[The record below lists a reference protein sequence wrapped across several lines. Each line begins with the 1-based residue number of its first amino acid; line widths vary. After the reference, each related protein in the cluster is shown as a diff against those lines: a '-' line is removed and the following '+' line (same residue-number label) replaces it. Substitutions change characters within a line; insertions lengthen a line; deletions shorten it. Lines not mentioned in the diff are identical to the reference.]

1 MAKEIYSICF
11 MCTVR
16 CPIRVEVENDEVIWI
31 EGNPHVPGIEGAL
44 CAKGSAGLALLNDTE
59 RPKHPM
65 IRTGP
70 RGAGQWRRV
79 SWEEALDYVA
89 DKLKSVIQEHGPQS
103 FVFGE
108 RTNLNTHISK
118 TFMKALGSP
127 NHFTHDALCK
137 GSVNTAFRSLTGY
150 TDAEVGIDYANTR
163 HIIMYGRNIFESLE
177 IKAINNLL
185 DAMDKGAKLTYI
197 DPRVTVTASKAQRY
211 WQIRPGTDL
220 ALNYALIHTILKEK
234 LYDKDYVNCWVEG
247 LAELQAFVEPY
258 TPAWAETETGIPA
271 SEIMALAREAAAVK
285 PAVVFHYGYR
295 GSLHLNEIYLRRSL
309 VILNALMGSIEAKG
323 GLFFKKGPKAVG
335 LGDVGKYTDQ
345 EFPKID
351 FPRFDGSGREAFPI
365 TDSSHG
371 NAQMLAQAI
380 LNQDPYPIRAALFNR
395 FEPLQ
400 SIADSG
406 QVRRAL
412 DKLDL
417 IVDIDVNYSEIAW
430 YADVILPESI
440 YLERSDSLMVVS
452 GLKPQ
457 LFMRRQAVSPRY
469 DTKPGWWII
478 KELGRRLGVGQY
490 LPFETIEDIWNLQ
503 LKDLGV
509 TIKEFDDKGFVAL
522 SEKPILWNREN
533 GLKFKTGSGKIE
545 LVSPLLEKAGFPSFP
560 RYEPVPAPLEGHLR
574 LSVGRCAVHTHVSTQ
589 NNFYLNELVPENEL
603 WIHPQAAERQGIK
616 DGDPVEI
623 TSLVGTSKIRAKV
636 TDFIHPEMVFMLH
649 GFGKTVPAQTRCYLK
664 GASDALLQE
673 NLSDKVGGS
682 PAYDET
688 LVQVKP
694 LK

>member
-44 CAKGSAGLALLNDTE
+44 CAKGSAGIALLNDTE
-59 RPKHPM
+59 RPQHPM
-65 IRTGP
+65 IRSGP

-247 LAELQAFVEPY
+247 LAELKAFVEPY

-271 SEIMALAREAAAVK
+271 SEIVALAREAATVK

-345 EFPKID
+345 EFPKIE
-351 FPRFDGSGREAFPI
+351 FLRFDGSGRKAFPI

-509 TIKEFDDKGFVAL
+509 TIKDFDDKGFVAL

-533 GLKFKTGSGKIE
+533 GLKFKTASGKIE

-623 TSLVGTSKIRAKV
+623 TSPVGTSKIRAKV